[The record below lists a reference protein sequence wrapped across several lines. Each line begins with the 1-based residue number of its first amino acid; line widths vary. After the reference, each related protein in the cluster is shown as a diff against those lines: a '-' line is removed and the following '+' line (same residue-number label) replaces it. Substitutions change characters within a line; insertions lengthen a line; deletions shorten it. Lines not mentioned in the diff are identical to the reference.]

1 MNRAP
6 PPSGSTAATALRPTA
21 RPIAWRLATV
31 VDLMSETPRAR
42 TLVLDVPG
50 WPSHRAGQHVDVR
63 LTAEDGYQAQRSYSI
78 ASAPEDARV
87 VLTVERLDDG
97 EVSPYLTDELRVGD
111 LLELRG
117 PIGGYFVWDAAIGGP
132 LLLVGGG
139 SGIVPLM
146 AMLRHRATALGT
158 EEADDRH
165 HVPARL
171 LYSSRSWDEV
181 IYRDELAR
189 LVEGDSTLEVAFT
202 LTRKQPQGWAGF
214 RRRIDRMMLA
224 EVAWPPAERP
234 HVFVCGPTS
243 LVEAV
248 AAALVALGH
257 DPARVKTERFGPT
270 GGSA

>member
-1 MNRAP
+1 VTRAS
-6 PPSGSTAATALRPTA
+6 PPSGSAAATTMPPTA

-31 VDLMSETPRAR
+31 ADAVSETPRAR

-50 WPSHRAGQHVDVR
+50 WPGHRAGQHVDVR

-87 VLTVERLDDG
+87 VLTVERLDEG

-117 PIGGYFVWDAAIGGP
+117 PIGGYFVWDVAIGGP

-146 AMLRHRATALGT
+146 AMLRHRAAALGT
-158 EEADDRH
+158 ANPDARH
-165 HVPARL
+165 QVPARV
-171 LYSSRSWDEV
+171 LYSSRGWDEV

-189 LVEGDSTLEVAFT
+189 LVENDSTLEVALT
-202 LTRKQPQGWAGF
+202 LTREQPQGWAGF
-214 RRRIDRMMLA
+214 RRRIDRVMLA

-234 HVFVCGPTS
+234 HAFVCGPTP

-248 AAALVALGH
+248 AAGLVALGH

-270 GGSA
+270 GGPE